1 MCWARRRIQ
10 RTTCKNIIKIKING
24 QRTWCK
30 EEVKEK
36 EGTYEGKRNLKFQNK
51 KMVPTVTDDYT
62 ARRRFL

>member
-36 EGTYEGKRNLKFQNK
+36 EGISEGRRNLKCQNK
-51 KMVPTVTDDYT
+51 KMVP
-62 ARRRFL
+62 R